1 MVTIQVSFL
10 LRRLRTLLAND
21 SRKRARVPA
30 GSVPGYPQ
38 GVPLL
43 YDGRACRAVVE

>member
-21 SRKRARVPA
+21 SRKRARYPQEA
-30 GSVPGYPQ
+30 CQGTRKGYPYSTT
-38 GVPLL
+38 GGP
-43 YDGRACRAVVE
+43 AEPS